1 MCIKEHGFKRRKEHI
16 NSPNSSF
23 CLGGRASSC
32 SSLFGLERALF
43 VTVGEPDDG
52 VGACILEKE
61 SLNPL
66 REVWVD
72 GRELGG
78 SCLLVLELGLGEAV
92 PRILVVKKMG
102 DGFLEDLVRPLDC
115 WSSSCFAKFSHYLGM
130 LTKGFE
136 WEILKLLK
144 KMKERKDKKGIGTG
158 NQDSRM
164 SMGLVCSLGVGRF
177 LEWEAVNLRGTVG
190 GIMVFWANR
199 VLQLVGLEVD
209 DFNMIRFPQGCS
221 SGGRLISTMRRFSE
235 KFNLKKWN
243 KEVFR
248 QTAVGKAMALDQV
261 VFWDTNERSCNLSHE
276 EVEAREVVREEFK
289 KLVMLKEISW
299 RRNFS
304 AKIKIHGTWLLEE
317 KDIKEGVV
325 QAFQALLTNSGD
337 WRPSLNGLLFE
348 GLEA

>member
-1 MCIKEHGFKRRKEHI
+1 MCIKSFVFFFLINGKEHGFKRRRSTLILLILH
-16 NSPNSSF
+16 F
-23 CLGGRASSC
+23 AWSSC

-61 SLNPL
+61 SLTHG
-66 REVWVD
+66 
-72 GRELGG
+72 GRVFRGF
-78 SCLLVLELGLGEAV
+78 GL
-92 PRILVVKKMG
+92 
-102 DGFLEDLVRPLDC
+102 PLDC
-115 WSSSCFAKFSHYLGM
+115 WSSSCLAKFSHCLGM

-144 KMKERKDKKGIGTG
+144 KMKERKDKKGIGTE
-158 NQDSRM
+158 M

-177 LEWEAVNLRGTVG
+177 LEWEAVNLRGIVG

-209 DFNMIRFPQGCS
+209 DFNMIRFPQGHS

-235 KFNLKKWN
+235 LRALKFILKKWN

-248 QTAVGKAMALDQV
+248 QTAVGKAMALNQV

-304 AKIKIHGTWLLEE
+304 AKIKINGTWLLEE